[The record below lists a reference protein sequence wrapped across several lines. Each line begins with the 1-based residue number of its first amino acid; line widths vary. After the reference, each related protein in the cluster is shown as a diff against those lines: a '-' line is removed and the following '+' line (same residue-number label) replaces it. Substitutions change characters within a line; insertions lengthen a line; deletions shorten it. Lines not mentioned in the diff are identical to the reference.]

1 MLLLQLVEILSG
13 IYVFIY
19 FFLYL
24 FVAMGREG
32 GEKIN
37 DLSQNPISYVFKSHS
52 SPSQLYGISF

>member
-1 MLLLQLVEILSG
+1 MHIIGRYLFLHCNWIFLLLLQLVEILSG
-13 IYVFIY
+13 INVFMY

-37 DLSQNPISYVFKSHS
+37 DLS
-52 SPSQLYGISF
+52 